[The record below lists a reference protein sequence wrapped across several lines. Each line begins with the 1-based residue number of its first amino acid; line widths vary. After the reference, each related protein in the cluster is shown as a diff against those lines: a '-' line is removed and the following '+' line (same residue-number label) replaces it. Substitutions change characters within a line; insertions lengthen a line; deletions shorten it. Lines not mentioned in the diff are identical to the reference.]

1 MRCQSSRGWR
11 GGYCLHQFAIVC
23 GAAGVECEMSQQQ
36 GLERLLLGFD
46 SATLQGRPA
55 YQRDGL
61 HVYIYF

>member
-1 MRCQSSRGWR
+1 MVSG
-11 GGYCLHQFAIVC
+11 

-36 GLERLLLGFD
+36 EMDRRPLLGFD

-61 HVYIYF
+61 HVVEVECEELIRVIDRVRT